1 MKKTVLFGSQVLLYV
16 LAITIFPQ
24 LFLSCNQKRQT
35 PTEHT
40 IYLEKDSGL
49 VYCYADSQR
58 VVFNNDYM
66 DGGAMAM
73 MLYHIDSCVYVIGDL
88 VPNSDGWTVR
98 YKLYRV
104 DSQTLETKHIGDFA
118 AIYFEDDG
126 FKAATARL
134 TNPDAT
140 CTADE
145 VFVMQDNFYS
155 YDGTLIRK
163 GEDEYN
169 YDDMIAQY
177 SDSLVNADGIRLGNN
192 VIQ

>member
-1 MKKTVLFGSQVLLYV
+1 MRILLL
-16 LAITIFPQ
+16 LALCSLITISCKQGNDVPQ
-24 LFLSCNQKRQT
+24 NSVAHK
-35 PTEHT
+35 

-73 MLYHIDSCVYVIGDL
+73 MVYHIDSCVYVIGDL

-98 YKLYRV
+98 YQLYKV
-104 DSQTLETKHIGDFA
+104 DCQTLEAKHIGDFA
-118 AIYFEDDG
+118 AIHFEDNG
-126 FKAATARL
+126 FKAATTRL

-145 VFVMQDNFYS
+145 VFAIQDNYYN
-155 YDGTLIRK
+155 YDGTFIRK
-163 GEDEYN
+163 SENEYTYN
-169 YDDMIAQY
+169 DMLIGY
-177 SDSLVNADGIRLGNN
+177 SDSLVNASKL
-192 VIQ
+192 

>member
-1 MKKTVLFGSQVLLYV
+1 MRH
-16 LAITIFPQ
+16 
-24 LFLSCNQKRQT
+24 LFLFAICALFVVSCKQQGQT
-35 PTEHT
+35 VTGHN
-40 IYLEKDSGL
+40 IHLEKDSGL

-58 VVFNNDYM
+58 IVLGDDYL
-66 DGGAMAM
+66 DNGAIAM
-73 MLYHIDSCVYVIGDL
+73 MVHQQDKYAYVVGDL
-88 VPNSDGWTVR
+88 VPNSDGWTMR
-98 YKLYRV
+98 YHLYRV

-118 AIYFEDDG
+118 AIHFEDDG

-163 GEDEYN
+163 GDNEYS

-177 SDSLVNADGIRLGNN
+177 SDSLVNADGYKIRK
-192 VIQ
+192 

>member
-1 MKKTVLFGSQVLLYV
+1 MRILLV
-16 LAITIFPQ
+16 LALCSLITISCKQGNDVPQ
-24 LFLSCNQKRQT
+24 NSVAHK
-35 PTEHT
+35 
-40 IYLEKDSGL
+40 IYLEKDNGL

-73 MLYHIDSCVYVIGDL
+73 MIYPTDSCVYVIGDL

-98 YKLYRV
+98 YHLYRI
-104 DSQTLETKHIGDFA
+104 DTQTLETKHIGDFA
-118 AIYFEDDG
+118 AIHFEDDG

>member
-1 MKKTVLFGSQVLLYV
+1 MRILLL
-16 LAITIFPQ
+16 LALCSLITISCKQGNDVPQ
-24 LFLSCNQKRQT
+24 NSVAHK
-35 PTEHT
+35 

-73 MLYHIDSCVYVIGDL
+73 
-88 VPNSDGWTVR
+88 T
-98 YKLYRV
+98 
-104 DSQTLETKHIGDFA
+104 
-118 AIYFEDDG
+118 
-126 FKAATARL
+126 
-134 TNPDAT
+134 
-140 CTADE
+140 DE

-163 GEDEYN
+163 GEDEYS

-177 SDSLVNADGIRLGNN
+177 SDSLVNADGFCCK
-192 VIQ
+192 IQND

>member
-1 MKKTVLFGSQVLLYV
+1 MRILLF
-16 LAITIFPQ
+16 LALCSLITISCKQGNDVPQ
-24 LFLSCNQKRQT
+24 NSVAHK
-35 PTEHT
+35 
-40 IYLEKDSGL
+40 IYLEKDNGL

-73 MLYHIDSCVYVIGDL
+73 MLYHIDSCVYVIGD
-88 VPNSDGWTVR
+88 
-98 YKLYRV
+98 
-104 DSQTLETKHIGDFA
+104 FA
-118 AIYFEDDG
+118 AIHFEDDG
-126 FKAATARL
+126 FMAATTRL
-134 TNPDAT
+134 TNPDAK

-145 VFVMQDNFYS
+145 VFAIRDNFYS
-155 YDGTLIRK
+155 HDGTLIRK
-163 GEDEYN
+163 GEDEYS